1 MPIPFSWQEEEYHEL
16 LSSAARDEVAPYI
29 LRHLDPRGPT
39 LEAGCGLGRFV
50 AFMEQHGFRDV
61 RGVDISHDAVAIVNR
76 LAPHLDVRCGDVSSL
91 PFEDSSMRGIVSLG
105 VVEHFREGPGPALRE
120 LTRVM
125 MPGATAIVSVPY
137 LNLVRRLKRS
147 LRLDALGERVR
158 GGRLALA
165 GEVVARSVAELG
177 QRQDEPADPL
187 RFVAWPATGPFFE
200 YRFGAGEMRAELE
213 AVGLSVLETA
223 RVDTLSG
230 MFYEFGR
237 LLVRSSP
244 QGRTATLAGHVFG
257 RLFSPAPWMGA
268 HMLLFVVRKQ
278 TRSAVWHDA
287 GGSRAVS

>member
-1 MPIPFSWQEEEYHEL
+1 MPIPFSWQAEQFHDL
-16 LSSAARDEVAPYI
+16 LPSAGRDDVAPYI

-50 AFMEQHGFRDV
+50 AFMEHNGFRDV
-61 RGVDISHDAVAIVNR
+61 CGLEVSEDAVAIVNR

-120 LTRVM
+120 MARVM
-125 MPGATAIVSVPY
+125 MPGATAIVTVPY
-137 LNLVRRLKRS
+137 LNLVRRVKRS

-158 GGRLALA
+158 GGRPAGG

-177 QRQDEPADPL
+177 GQEEPVDPL

-200 YRFGAGEMRAELE
+200 YRFTPREMRAELE
-213 AVGLSVLETA
+213 AVGLSVAEVA
-223 RVDTLSG
+223 PVDTISG

-244 QGRTATLAGHVFG
+244 QGRSATLGGRVVG
-257 RLFSPAPWMGA
+257 RLLARAPWVHA
-268 HMLLFVVRKQ
+268 HMLLFVAHKPGV
-278 TRSAVWHDA
+278 A
-287 GGSRAVS
+287 